1 MCNEHNCYYQN
12 MKLLLSQRLKEL
24 RKSENM
30 SQVALAKL
38 IGVAQS
44 NVSDWENDVSR
55 PEYENLIKIAKIFDV
70 STDYLLGLS
79 DYS

>member
-1 MCNEHNCYYQN
+1 

-24 RKSENM
+24 RKSESM

>member
-1 MCNEHNCYYQN
+1 

-30 SQVALAKL
+30 SQVALSKL

>member
-1 MCNEHNCYYQN
+1 

>member
-1 MCNEHNCYYQN
+1 

-30 SQVALAKL
+30 SQIALAKL